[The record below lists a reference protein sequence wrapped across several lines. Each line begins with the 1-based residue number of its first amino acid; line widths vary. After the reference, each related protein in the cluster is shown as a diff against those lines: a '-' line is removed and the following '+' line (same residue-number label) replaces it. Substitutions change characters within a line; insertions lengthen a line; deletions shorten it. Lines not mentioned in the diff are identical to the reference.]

1 MGGLEFALVQMLSCI
16 AALHFENFVSAAA
29 CPDGTFG
36 VNCKEQCGKCSKNI
50 SCDKTGGM
58 CSGGCEG
65 RFRPPLCKM
74 KYPVFDEA
82 PRFISHTLTS
92 ITISVDNISF
102 SGDIY
107 PTNYHL
113 QYVKVESANQGGSWI
128 TFGTFAYSAKVKQ
141 HEIPCLEVRSSYG
154 VRVVLIDE
162 TGTGYNGTDIP
173 CAVYNTSCIHPDKVN
188 TQLLQHT
195 IRISWQLSAH
205 HCNEGLYVYDV
216 KENGS
221 NTTDPQL
228 PFGLKPFTDYRWTLR
243 YGNMLILV
251 GNITTPESAPER
263 PEHLQVIKRTPH
275 AIWLTWQRP
284 RVTNGLLRKFII
296 CVKLLSSELRRQDRS
311 RKLLEE
317 EIKVT
322 LSMNYSYEVKDLE
335 PSSEYNVSVRGMT
348 VEPGEPAVLN
358 SVKTSLIVPDIGSQL
373 KLVDDYIAS
382 TILQVIIPPADS
394 FLAKNSS
401 YFVVVTSDKEEVAA
415 SLTKLKMMEFILKTA
430 NVKNDGRSW
439 IAAEIEPQ
447 DEEQLFKVGD
457 NRKMISGTSGDVYW
471 NRPLEPGLL
480 YDLTLVALNW
490 QDGEYE
496 SSFAKLKHPDQAL
509 SEKEGGIGAEWSA
522 LLLLLIIP
530 VAVYFVIRKTSTR
543 T

>member
-1 MGGLEFALVQMLSCI
+1 MGYKVLPRVKVGKRIKMTSSCIVAMSIHSLLNGGSCSKWARNSCAGVDGHDCEEVHIVYSGQEEVGQNGVPRFAL
-16 AALHFENFVSAAA
+16 
-29 CPDGTFG
+29 
-36 VNCKEQCGKCSKNI
+36 SKNRE
-50 SCDKTGGM
+50 DDQD
-58 CSGGCEG
+58 
-65 RFRPPLCKM
+65 
-74 KYPVFDEA
+74 DECQY
-82 PRFISHTLTS
+82 
-92 ITISVDNISF
+92 
-102 SGDIY
+102 IY
-107 PTNYHL
+107 L
-113 QYVKVESANQGGSWI
+113 QYSEGWIRYSSCLKWAHNSCAGVGSHSDEEKVESANQGGSWI

-173 CAVYNTSCIHPDKVN
+173 CAVYNTSCI
-188 TQLLQHT
+188 Q
-195 IRISWQLSAH
+195 
-205 HCNEGLYVYDV
+205 
-216 KENGS
+216 NGS

-439 IAAEIEPQ
+439 IAAEIE
-447 DEEQLFKVGD
+447 D
-457 NRKMISGTSGDVYW
+457 NPNLKEAYSGQNGVP
-471 NRPLEPGLL
+471 R
-480 YDLTLVALNW
+480 
-490 QDGEYE
+490 
-496 SSFAKLKHPDQAL
+496 
-509 SEKEGGIGAEWSA
+509 EGGQITSA
-522 LLLLLIIP
+522 CIVAMSIRTLLKGESGVHL
-530 VAVYFVIRKTSTR
+530 A
-543 T
+543 